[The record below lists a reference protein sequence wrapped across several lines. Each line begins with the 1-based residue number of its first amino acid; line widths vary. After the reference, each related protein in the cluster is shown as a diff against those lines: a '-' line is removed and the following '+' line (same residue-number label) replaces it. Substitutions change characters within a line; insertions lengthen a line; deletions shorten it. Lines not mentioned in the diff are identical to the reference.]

1 MKVCMGLFRAMQHRL
16 DQLNETV
23 QENLVGI
30 RVVKS
35 YVREEFEKTKFKASN
50 DAFTQAGMN
59 VSLRIILMQ
68 PMMMIGI
75 SAATVLILYLGGQTV
90 LQGDLEIGLLSSCST
105 TC

>member
-1 MKVCMGLFRAMQHRL
+1 M
-16 DQLNETV
+16 
-23 QENLVGI
+23 GI

-90 LQGDLEIGLLSSCST
+90 LQGDLEIGLLSSLLNYVLMVLMSV
-105 TC
+105 